1 MLMVDKSKQRTF
13 KYFVLFSFPCDFPAC
28 LKLFSHFKVKFF
40 FSFPVLSLA
49 ILIYKMGI
57 MLLSFTS

>member
-13 KYFVLFSFPCDFPAC
+13 KYCVLFSFPCDFPAC
-28 LKLFSHFKVKFF
+28 LKLFSHFKVVF